1 MSAPLS
7 ERVAV
12 AETEVK
18 ALTNT
23 ITDLK
28 KTIEKLTSD
37 VRKLQDTYQW
47 AIGVAFGAGVVLAI
61 FSSYLKKQLGL

>member
-12 AETEVK
+12 AETEIK

-23 ITDLK
+23 ITDIKETNK
-28 KTIEKLTSD
+28 KLILD
-37 VRKLQDTYQW
+37 VRKLQDTYHW
-47 AIGVAFGAGVVLAI
+47 AIGVAFGAGVVLSI
-61 FSSYLKKQLGL
+61 FANYIKKQLGL

>member
-1 MSAPLS
+1 MSPPLS

-12 AETEVK
+12 AETEIK

-47 AIGVAFGAGVVLAI
+47 AIGIAMGAGFVLAI
-61 FSSYLKKQLGL
+61 FANYLKKQLGL

>member
-1 MSAPLS
+1 MSPPLS

-12 AETEVK
+12 AETEIK

-28 KTIEKLTSD
+28 KNIEKLIVD
-37 VRKLQDTYQW
+37 VRKLQDTYHW
-47 AIGVAFGAGVVLAI
+47 AIGVAFGAGVVLTI
-61 FSSYLKKQLGL
+61 FASYIKKQLGL

>member
-1 MSAPLS
+1 MPPPLS

-12 AETEVK
+12 AETEIK

-28 KTIEKLTSD
+28 KTIEKLVVD

-47 AIGVAFGAGVVLAI
+47 AIGVAFGAGVVLTI